1 MATLPV
7 RICASR
13 DTVYNADTNWCWHQT
28 HIQTG
33 TERQPRRGA
42 AAGTHCAQSKHSKH
56 SMVQHMSQFV
66 AAQSGKRSAEIMS
79 RHRAATVRQ
88 NKVAARSGNLAATV
102 HRARLTH
109 VPFRRGAERRSIS
122 NDGVAARSGDVAP
135 KRVAARGGNLT
146 ATLR

>member
-1 MATLPV
+1 
-7 RICASR
+7 
-13 DTVYNADTNWCWHQT
+13 
-28 HIQTG
+28 
-33 TERQPRRGA
+33 
-42 AAGTHCAQSKHSKH
+42 
-56 SMVQHMSQFV
+56 MSHFV
-66 AAQSGKRSAEIMS
+66 AAQGGDQSAMMESRHGAATLPREKGRSAE
-79 RHRAATVRQ
+79 RQPDGCREKRAATVRQ